1 MIELNVKTANGIKT
15 FKTDDIGF
23 GVLKQL
29 IKLQENPS
37 DKNFVEAIPRI
48 VKSLFP
54 EITEEEID
62 NIGMK
67 DLQRILS
74 TKADEILEPVAEVS
88 KN

>member
-1 MIELNVKTANGIKT
+1 MIELKIKTANGIKT
-15 FKTDDIGF
+15 FQSDDIGF

-29 IKLQENPS
+29 IKLQENPN
-37 DKNFVEAIPRI
+37 DKNFVEAIPKI
-48 VKSLFP
+48 VKNLFP

-74 TKADEILEPVAEVS
+74 MKADEILEPVAEVS